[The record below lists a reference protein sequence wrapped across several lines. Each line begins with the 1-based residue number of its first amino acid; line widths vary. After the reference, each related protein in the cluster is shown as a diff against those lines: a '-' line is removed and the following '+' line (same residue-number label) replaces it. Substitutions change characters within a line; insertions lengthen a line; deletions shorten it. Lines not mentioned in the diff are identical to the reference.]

1 MACGEM
7 KKKEEGLTFVCAGGD
22 SCNVELL
29 HDDEQH
35 RDGDGDQHA
44 ACTEQGKVIVDQRAR
59 EHVVQANRDG
69 PVGADRELRAMC
81 ADDLPEYVLPV
92 GYKFIDKLPLTP
104 VGKVDYLALEAQVTP
119 QDY

>member
-1 MACGEM
+1 MIDVTFCRGSTKTYPQNVSPGQPCCRRPGALACGEM

-69 PVGADRELRAMC
+69 P
-81 ADDLPEYVLPV
+81 
-92 GYKFIDKLPLTP
+92 
-104 VGKVDYLALEAQVTP
+104 
-119 QDY
+119 